1 MEDRLRSESLTTAAA
16 GLFELVL
23 QRVEG
28 LDGDVVQTGSADVGH
43 SKPHTQPID
52 QSPRLLT
59 ALTGPYG
66 VTKQASSFSRR
77 EAIIDLAARSAIHG
91 TTAEVA
97 AGRIEVLVNRLLR
110 DDRVVPVLEARRTKR
125 GAHSGPWEIRGS
137 T

>member
-28 LDGDVVQTGSADVGH
+28 LDGDVLQTGSADVGH

-59 ALTGPYG
+59 ALTI
-66 VTKQASSFSRR
+66 RR
-77 EAIIDLAARSAIHG
+77 ERWGAVSCGCSDACWCRHAPLALFRW
-91 TTAEVA
+91 VA
-97 AGRIEVLVNRLLR
+97 PFGH
-110 DDRVVPVLEARRTKR
+110 R
-125 GAHSGPWEIRGS
+125 G
-137 T
+137 